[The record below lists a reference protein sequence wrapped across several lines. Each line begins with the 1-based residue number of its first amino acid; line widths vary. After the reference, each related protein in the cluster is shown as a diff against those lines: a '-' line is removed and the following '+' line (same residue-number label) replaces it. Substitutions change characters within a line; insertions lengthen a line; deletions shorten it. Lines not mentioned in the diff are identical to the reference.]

1 MKRKVA
7 ILNAKTWNAM
17 IDDVSRRLPLR
28 FVKTS
33 RRWVH
38 PWTIVPEYSDL
49 AEQWVFRIRPGFV
62 NGVEPE
68 ISTLAQLAS
77 ERTLDRI
84 EEETGTRP
92 EKNQPV
98 DALITEAPQIP
109 AGGTRVIGK
118 GANPDSFS
126 VSPSGSVEVAFEKVP
141 DFFIQLGVT
150 DEKLTFQSNLNSGI
164 QEVQSEEPKE
174 PLPLLRACDV
184 VLYLDRPAA
193 KLDVIKGN
201 PFLDSFSALLVINY
215 GRLTPARERPYLKV
229 TAKYQPIVEAD
240 MGNLLEGAPDPEF
253 DAIQIATIYFIS
265 PPGYSPDLPMD
276 STWTT
281 FVKHDKFWNLAH
293 APQKIPDPTSIEPIT
308 LQTGLAAG
316 IADPIISSL
325 LTPGND
331 AFNTALQ
338 VLRNRNLAGRF
349 WSL

>member
-1 MKRKVA
+1 MKRK
-7 ILNAKTWNAM
+7 IPIISHKTWNAM
-17 IDDVSRRLPLR
+17 IDEVSRRLPLR
-28 FVKTS
+28 FVRTS

-38 PWTIVPEYSDL
+38 PWTIVPEWSDA

-68 ISTLAQLAS
+68 ISTLAMLATD
-77 ERTLDRI
+77 RTLDRI
-84 EEETGTRP
+84 EEETGSRP
-92 EKNQPV
+92 EKDQSV
-98 DALITEAPQIP
+98 DALITESPQIVVS
-109 AGGTRVIGK
+109 GTRIIGK
-118 GANPDSFS
+118 GADAES
-126 VSPSGSVEVAFEKVP
+126 VSVSASGNIAVKFETVP
-141 DFFIQLGVT
+141 EFFIQFGLS
-150 DEKLTFQSNLNSGI
+150 DEKLTFQGNLNSGI

-174 PLPLLRACDV
+174 PPPLLRACDV
-184 VLYLDRPAA
+184 VLYVDRPAA

-215 GRLTPARERPYLKV
+215 GRSTPARKRPYLKI

-240 MGNLLEGAPDPEF
+240 MGNLLEGTPDPEF

-281 FVKHDKFWNLAH
+281 FVKHDQFWNLAH
-293 APQKIPDPTSIEPIT
+293 APQKIPDPTPIEPIT
-308 LQTGLAAG
+308 LQTGLLFG
-316 IADPIISSL
+316 IADSIFSSL
-325 LTPGND
+325 LAPGND
-331 AFNTALQ
+331 AYNTALQ

>member
-7 ILNAKTWNAM
+7 IINAETWNVM
-17 IDDVSRRLPLR
+17 IDEVSRRLPLR
-28 FVKTS
+28 FVRMS

-38 PWTIVPEYSDL
+38 PWTIVPEWSDI

-68 ISTLAQLAS
+68 IPIPAMLAS

-92 EKNQPV
+92 EKDQSA

-109 AGGTRVIGK
+109 VSGTRIIGK
-118 GANPDSFS
+118 GANPDSVS
-126 VSPSGSVEVAFEKVP
+126 VSASGNIAVKFEQVP
-141 DFFIQLGVT
+141 EFFIQFGVT
-150 DEKLTFQSNLNSGI
+150 DEKLTFQGNLNSGI

-174 PLPLLRACDV
+174 PAPLLRACDV
-184 VLYLDRPAA
+184 VLYMDRPAA

-215 GRLTPARERPYLKV
+215 GRSTPARKRPYLKI

-240 MGNLLEGAPDPEF
+240 IGNLLEGTPDPEF

-265 PPGYSPDLPMD
+265 PPGFAPEAPMD

-281 FVKHDKFWNLAH
+281 FVKHDQFWNLAH
-293 APQKIPDPTSIEPIT
+293 APQKIPDPTPIEPIT

-325 LTPGND
+325 LAPGND
-331 AFNTALQ
+331 AYNTALQ